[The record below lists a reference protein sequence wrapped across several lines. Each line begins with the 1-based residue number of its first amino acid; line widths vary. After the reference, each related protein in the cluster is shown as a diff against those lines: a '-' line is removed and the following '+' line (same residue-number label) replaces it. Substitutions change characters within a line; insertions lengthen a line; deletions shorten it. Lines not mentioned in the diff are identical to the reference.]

1 MQFRF
6 QGAPMI
12 TEPIE
17 FGHKAFPVYTT
28 MRDLGYSFFGALVMG
43 AGVYV
48 LNKWLGLLVV
58 FVLLLG
64 FLFVTQ
70 RLRKTL
76 GNAWPWEL
84 VHRGSSVADKR
95 GYLGG
100 GRRCHTA
107 GLVLTPPAFL
117 VGDNQAIQAIRFRA
131 SVLSPYAKF
140 REPTKSVPSIVRDG
154 VSFQGIKR
162 D

>member
-1 MQFRF
+1 
-6 QGAPMI
+6 MI

-28 MRDLGYSFFGALVMG
+28 MRDLGYSFFGALVIG
-43 AGVYV
+43 AGVYA
-48 LNKWLGLLVV
+48 LNKWIGLLAV
-58 FVLLLG
+58 FALMLG

-70 RLRKTL
+70 RLRKAL

-84 VHRGSSVADKR
+84 VHRGRSVVDKR

-100 GRRCHTA
+100 GRRCHTT
-107 GLVLTPPAFL
+107 GLVPGQPAFL
-117 VGDNQAIQAIRFRA
+117 VGDGQAIQAIRFRA

-140 REPTKSVPSIVRDG
+140 REPTKSVSSIVRE
-154 VSFQGIKR
+154 VPSFQGFKR
-162 D
+162 G

>member
-6 QGAPMI
+6 LGAPMI

-28 MRDLGYSFFGALVMG
+28 MRDLGYSFFSALVIG
-43 AGVYV
+43 AGIYA
-48 LNKWLGLLVV
+48 LNKWIGLLAV
-58 FVLLLG
+58 FMLLLI

-70 RLRKTL
+70 RLRKAF

-84 VHRGSSVADKR
+84 VHRGRSTADKK

-107 GLVLTPPAFL
+107 SMTDSPPRFL
-117 VGDNQAIQAIRFRA
+117 VGDDQAIQAIRHRTE
-131 SVLSPYAKF
+131 VLSPFAKYRSATRSVAGITRTASPLSGF
-140 REPTKSVPSIVRDG
+140 KRE
-154 VSFQGIKR
+154 
-162 D
+162 